1 VLDFRAT
8 VGALE
13 EWSSIQPQRS
23 AIMMNDVQELT
34 ADELNAVIGGNI
46 NLGGPIKFDA
56 KAFGEACGGV
66 PLINTIVGTA
76 ATIVSSIV
84 QALPL

>member
-1 VLDFRAT
+1 
-8 VGALE
+8 
-13 EWSSIQPQRS
+13 
-23 AIMMNDVQELT
+23 MMNDVQELT